1 MVYTEAD
8 AISFYGNI
16 RNLTGDYT
24 VANIHKVSSHIVGAS
39 AYIASIWENIE
50 GKIGVNRFQSTI
62 AECYFGPGKM
72 HQASTRL
79 MRMTTDGRP
88 FTQDYK
94 DLFSTLIV
102 SLPLSTHRAHFRSY
116 PFSFTTEEALINL
129 RYLKLT
135 HSTRSPD
142 VKGVEVNSFIKPG
155 FNMDSSKIV
164 VTTSTTTFSM
174 TSDVAKSLC
183 QWFIL
188 SHFIES
194 ISERNLTIFK
204 DKALW
209 KLTPK
214 GITILSR
221 FVKRN
226 GVDISIINELLASQ
240 YNTMQLVIIE
250 RDVKT
255 DMILQDAFMTEV
267 IFRYFV
273 GSKPNFVS
281 SNIPDSAD
289 DYVDGCVGVRII
301 EQKFLES
308 SRYCFNGLS
317 AFLWLMRCCTTMTY
331 GEAIEIATIF
341 VNYNLIIRE
350 NTELLSKSD
359 NFKFGSSKNDIYMLT
374 EKGLSISGWNNLNS
388 SLNASSKQKFFSI
401 GNNRK
406 KQINTKNLQSQTLQ
420 KVDVDLVFQKENIYD
435 ATTNLL
441 NNETNHKRLYTILK
455 DPALRFQFRVFLQ
468 ENYCEENLS
477 FYLESIEFFQLAEH
491 AANSVSIH
499 EALTK
504 AYEMYNAFLAEGSP
518 CELNLDYILR
528 QSLADFMTTI
538 VLSDEE
544 TMKKTLDSVV
554 DLFNKAQKQ
563 IFRLMARDSVPKFLQ
578 SATQSKN
585 NNKFQ
590 KLTKPFL
597 LAHPIPQIS

>member
-1 MVYTEAD
+1 
-8 AISFYGNI
+8 
-16 RNLTGDYT
+16 
-24 VANIHKVSSHIVGAS
+24 
-39 AYIASIWENIE
+39 
-50 GKIGVNRFQSTI
+50 
-62 AECYFGPGKM
+62 M

-102 SLPLSTHRAHFRSY
+102 SLPLSTHRTHFRSHS
-116 PFSFTTEEALINL
+116 FSFTTEEALINL

-135 HSTRSPD
+135 HSARSPD
-142 VKGVEVNSFIKPG
+142 AKDP
-155 FNMDSSKIV
+155 SKIV

-174 TSDVAKSLC
+174 APDVAKSLC

-194 ISERNLTIFK
+194 VSEKNLTIFK
-204 DKALW
+204 DKAIW

-226 GVDISIINELLASQ
+226 GVDISIVNDLLASR

-250 RDVKT
+250 RDAKT
-255 DMILQDAFMTEV
+255 DMILQDPFMTEV
-267 IFRYFV
+267 IFRYFI

-281 SNIPDSAD
+281 SNISDSAD
-289 DYVDGCVGVRII
+289 DYIDGCVGVRII
-301 EQKFLES
+301 EQKYLES
-308 SRYCFNGLS
+308 SKYCFNGLS

-331 GEAIEIATIF
+331 GEAIDIATIF
-341 VNYNLIIRE
+341 VNYNLIVRE
-350 NTELLSKSD
+350 NTDLLSKSD
-359 NFKFGSSKNDIYMLT
+359 NFKFSSSKNDIYMLT
-374 EKGLSISGWNNLNS
+374 EKGLSISGWNNLDT
-388 SLNASSKQKFFSI
+388 SLNAPSSKQKFFSI
-401 GNNRK
+401 GNGRK
-406 KQINTKNLQSQTLQ
+406 KQSNTKNVQFRALQ
-420 KVDVDLVFQKENIYD
+420 KVDANSSILQKENLYD
-435 ATTNLL
+435 AAANLL
-441 NNETNHKRLYTILK
+441 NNETNHKRLFTILK

-491 AANSVSIH
+491 ATNSVSIH

-504 AYEMYNAFLAEGSP
+504 AYEMYNAFLVEGSP

-538 VLSDEE
+538 ILSDEE

-554 DLFNKAQKQ
+554 DLFSKAQKQ

-578 SATQSKN
+578 SATQPKN
-585 NNKFQ
+585 NNQPQ
-590 KLTKPFL
+590 KITRPSLST
-597 LAHPIPQIS
+597 HPIPQIS